1 MSPAKKGDRWIT
13 PGVVRTKSPEAD
25 LKEQSVKVFRIC
37 LAISIVLH
45 GMVAVIWPTFE
56 IQAAQRKQDQIVIQM
71 EDLPETRQIER
82 PPPPPRPAVPIETE
96 SADVPDDV
104 TIETTD
110 LDFDEIPVDLPPP
123 PPPGATS
130 GAVEE
135 EEIVEFFSVE
145 QKPKLK
151 KQVSPKYP
159 EVARKA
165 GLEGKVFIRF
175 AVGRDGRVSRVTV
188 MRGQEIFREAAVA
201 AVQQFQFSP
210 AIQNDKPVSVWMTMP
225 ISFKLT
231 E

>member
-1 MSPAKKGDRWIT
+1 MSYRKQAPRWIT
-13 PGVVRTKSPEAD
+13 PAVVRTKAPEAD
-25 LKEQSVKVFRIC
+25 LKAQSKKVFRIC
-37 LAISIVLH
+37 IAISIVLH
-45 GMVAVIWPTFE
+45 GMIAVIWPTFE
-56 IQAAQRKQDQIVIQM
+56 IQAAKQRQDQIVIEM

-151 KQVSPKYP
+151 KKVSPKYP

-165 GLEGKVFIRF
+165 GLEGKVFVKF
-175 AVGRDGRVSRVTV
+175 AVGRDGRVTRVMV
-188 MRGQEIFREAAVA
+188 LRGQEIFREAAVA